1 LKKPLASEPCTGIDL
16 HIHSTASDG
25 SLTPSEILVT
35 AVQMGLKAIAITD
48 HDTLSGSAAAIAG
61 GIPPGLGFLTGIEIS
76 AGAPEGYRVNGSVH
90 ILGYGIDPDHMKLN
104 ALLNILKGARENRN
118 PQIIDRLNALGMNL
132 DAGELDRIVGE
143 ATAGR
148 PHIAQL
154 MMKKGIVASIDDAFD
169 RFLGKHRPAYVEKFR
184 VPMAEAI
191 STIRDAGG
199 IAVLAH
205 PYLTG
210 LTDPKTFE
218 AFLQTLITMGLG
230 GIEALYPGHTEAAT
244 AEYCRLAR
252 KYDLIISGGTD
263 FHGEVTPGIQMG
275 VGDGSFHVP
284 YSLYEKLMVHIGR

>member
-1 LKKPLASEPCTGIDL
+1 LKKPLASEPRTGIDL

-61 GIPPGLGFLTGIEIS
+61 GIPPGLGFLTGIGIS

-218 AFLQTLITMGLG
+218 AFLQTLKTMGLG

>member
-1 LKKPLASEPCTGIDL
+1 MKKPLASEPRTGIDL

>member
-1 LKKPLASEPCTGIDL
+1 LKKPLASEPRTGIDL

-61 GIPPGLGFLTGIEIS
+61 GIPPRLGFLTGIEIS

-132 DAGELDRIVGE
+132 DAGELDRIVGD

-210 LTDPKTFE
+210 LTDPITFE
-218 AFLQTLITMGLG
+218 AFLQTLKTMGLG

>member
-1 LKKPLASEPCTGIDL
+1 LKKPLASEPRTGIDL

>member
-1 LKKPLASEPCTGIDL
+1 LKKPLASEPRTGIDL

-210 LTDPKTFE
+210 LTDPITFE

>member
-1 LKKPLASEPCTGIDL
+1 LKKPLVSEPCTGIDL

>member
-1 LKKPLASEPCTGIDL
+1 LKKPLASEPRTGIDL

-48 HDTLSGSAAAIAG
+48 HDTLSGSAAAIAD

-210 LTDPKTFE
+210 LTDPITFE
-218 AFLQTLITMGLG
+218 AFLQTLKTMGLG

>member
-1 LKKPLASEPCTGIDL
+1 LKKPLASEPRTGIDL

-218 AFLQTLITMGLG
+218 AFLQTLKTMGLG